1 MDIKSLRAT
10 RSTDFSK
17 IASEFEKSA
26 NPEANTKSYEDTRFW
41 KPERDKAGNA
51 SATIRFLPRTEG
63 DELPWV
69 KLFSHGFKGPTGRWY
84 IENSLTTLGQ
94 ADPVSELNMKLWN
107 STTDDKSPARKQ
119 ARDQKRKLNYI
130 MNIQVI
136 NDPKHPENNGKVF
149 LFKFGKKIFD
159 KIMDKARP
167 TFEDEEPIYVFDYWE
182 GCNFKL
188 RMKTV
193 DGYPNYDSSE
203 WEAVKPIAESDEDIL
218 EIAKQQYKLS
228 EFTSPSNFKSYDELK
243 KKLDAVLSGAP
254 VAGSAAQDA
263 EEDDNPPAPPPA
275 RKTVAA
281 PSAGPAK
288 SAPKG
293 KTSKSSFDEDDD
305 DALSYFQSIAN
316 SD

>member
-1 MDIKSLRAT
+1 MDIKTLRAS
-10 RSTDFSK
+10 RSSDFSK

-26 NPEANTKSYEDTRFW
+26 NPEASARSYEDTRFW

-51 SATIRFLPRTEG
+51 SATIRFLSRTEG

-84 IENSLTTLGQ
+84 IENSLTTIGQ
-94 ADPVSELNMKLWN
+94 TDPVSELNMKLWN
-107 STTDDKSPARKQ
+107 STTDDNSPARKQ
-119 ARDQKRKLNYI
+119 ARLQKRKLNYI
-130 MNIQVI
+130 MNIMVI

-167 TFEDEEPIYVFDYWE
+167 TFEDEKPVFVFDFWE

-203 WEAVKPIAESDEDIL
+203 WESVGPIASSDEAIL
-218 EIAKQQYKLS
+218 AIAKQQYKLS
-228 EFTSPSNFKSYDELK
+228 EFTSPSNFKSYGELK
-243 KKLDAVLSGAP
+243 TKLDSVLNGSP
-254 VAGSAAQDA
+254 VGSTAMDEDV
-263 EEDDNPPAPPPA
+263 EE
-275 RKTVAA
+275 VLAA
-281 PSAGPAK
+281 PERRVVASPTPGPSKA
-288 SAPKG
+288 APRG
-293 KTSKSSFDEDDD
+293 KPKVADEDDD
-305 DALSYFQSIAN
+305 DALSYFQSIAD